1 MLTHSLTQSLTH
13 SFTNSPILPFSH
25 SYSNSSP
32 IPPCVSCSPLSSAY
46 RTLLYHL
53 FSADVTHLV
62 SGGKDRIVR
71 VWNSTLQSISS
82 LEIGPSL
89 SLRDGSVASIDI
101 RPSSNSGSELVLLLG
116 TYGMSIKQFKIY
128 SDKTYLL
135 VINDKN
141 GIQSG
146 YSALVLY
153 VNTLIKSRRRNN

>member
-1 MLTHSLTQSLTH
+1 MITHSLPLSL
-13 SFTNSPILPFSH
+13 

-32 IPPCVSCSPLSSAY
+32 LPPCASCSSLSTAHFS
-46 RTLLYHL
+46 LLYHL

-116 TYGMSIKQFKIY
+116 TYGMSIKQFKIF
-128 SDKTYLL
+128 YLFTG
-135 VINDKN
+135 INDKN
-141 GIQSG
+141 DIQSG